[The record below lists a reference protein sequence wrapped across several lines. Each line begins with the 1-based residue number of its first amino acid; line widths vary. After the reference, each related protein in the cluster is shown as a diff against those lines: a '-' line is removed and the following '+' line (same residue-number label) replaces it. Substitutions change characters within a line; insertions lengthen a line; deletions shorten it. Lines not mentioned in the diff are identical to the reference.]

1 MHNNALFDIN
11 RDVSNNLDICFYH
24 FNDQIKLQVVETYL
38 AQLKSSGGP
47 ALCSGQRDLLKLYPA
62 GLPYCLVEAMVRSR
76 CMMLLKAELATD
88 A

>member
-11 RDVSNNLDICFYH
+11 CDVSNNFDICFYH
-24 FNDQIKLQVVETYL
+24 FNDQIKLKVVET
-38 AQLKSSGGP
+38 QLSSKVVAGLRS
-47 ALCSGQRDLLKLYPA
+47 AATSARDLPKPYPA

-76 CMMLLKAELATD
+76 CMHDALAR